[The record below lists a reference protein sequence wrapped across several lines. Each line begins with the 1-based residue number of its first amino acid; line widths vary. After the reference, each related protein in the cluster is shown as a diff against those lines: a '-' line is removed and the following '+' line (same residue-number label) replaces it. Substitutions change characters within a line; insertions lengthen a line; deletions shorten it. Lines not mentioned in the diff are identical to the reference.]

1 MKRPE
6 INVAEVIA
14 MILKIESE
22 IGVQCLSYGLYDKTN
37 KEYITIRNKDI
48 NHDYAE
54 AYDNRCKFRYTH
66 DKSLNDDVVIYLLK
80 HHGELY
86 FPMLKKNTQKAYIA
100 QFDVTELISKYGENY
115 SVTPDTYFQQ
125 KFCWKAKKKK
135 KANKQ
140 CEGQLVLPFLEME

>member
-6 INVAEVIA
+6 INLAEVVA
-14 MILKIESE
+14 MILDIESS
-22 IGVQCLSYGLYDKTN
+22 INVKCLSYGLYDKTN
-37 KEYITIRNKDI
+37 KEYISESNKDI
-48 NHDYAE
+48 NFDYHE
-54 AYDNRCKFRYTH
+54 AYENKFRFKYTY
-66 DKSLNDDVVIYLLK
+66 DKSLKENNIIYLLK
-80 HHGELY
+80 HHGEIY

-125 KFCWKAKKKK
+125 KFCWKTKKKK